1 MRRFHQIFGWTIF
14 FVFLL
19 TGQYLR
25 HYQNHLHGTPDGVRM
40 LYRSR
45 HIYILLAALLNIGL
59 GIYFNY
65 AAQRWRRRLQFVGS
79 VVIVITTLLLIPAF
93 FYEPSLG
100 PTKTFFSYFG
110 IIGIALGLLLHVL
123 GGPEQPAMEANNARR
138 ELSVEATRSDQA
150 PTS

>member
-14 FVFLL
+14 IVFLL

-25 HYQNHLHGTPDGVRM
+25 HYQNHLVGTPDGVRM

-65 AAQRWRRRLQFVGS
+65 AVQRWRRRLQFAGS
-79 VVIVITTLLLIPAF
+79 VMIVITTLSLIPAF
-93 FYEPSLG
+93 FYEPALG

-110 IIGIALGLLLHVL
+110 IIGIAVGLLLHFL
-123 GGPEQPAMEANNARR
+123 GGPEQPTVETNNPRR
-138 ELSVEATRSDQA
+138 ALSVGDTRSERT